1 MVPNMKDMKKLLL
14 FWIFLSVLF
23 VFAACSD
30 SNDDAGS
37 GNVAIGIPEITA
49 TTTGSLTVTSSVSG
63 NTSQIV
69 KKGFCYSVNTQNP
82 TIKDNVVDANENFSA
97 TISGLTPNTSY
108 YIRAYVYG
116 DSRYTYSDALTATTE
131 NQSIDEQLE
140 NYVAPTYV
148 DNYVDIAGWEQRDKW
163 NLANV
168 HDPTVVLAEDG
179 YYYMYQTDASYGN
192 AHTAGGHFHSRRSKD
207 LVNWEYLGGVMQSLP
222 DWVIPKLNEIRKEM
236 GLKEVSPSLADFG
249 YWAPCVRKVR
259 NGLYRMY
266 YSIVCPGTLNGNGTW
281 SERAFIGLL
290 ENSNPANNNGWEDKG
305 YVITNA
311 SDKELNFNVAS
322 NDWANCYYK
331 WNAIDP
337 SYLIDNDGK
346 HYLIYGSW
354 HSGIAALE
362 VDAETGKPNA
372 LPLPF
377 GNNED
382 IAAYGSLIAT
392 RKMGDRWQGSE
403 GPEIVYNAATGYY
416 YLFMAYDALEV
427 PYNTRVCRSKNIY
440 GPYLGIDGTD
450 LTHTGGDMLPVVT
463 HPYKFNGSYGWV
475 GISHCA
481 VFDDGNGNWYY
492 ASQGRYPENVAGNP
506 YSNALMMGHVRSIRW
521 TESGWP
527 VVMPERYG
535 AVPQVAI
542 TEDELVGNWE
552 HIDLSYSYGKQKESS
567 TMTLAADHTITA
579 GSWKGGTWS
588 YNADKQILTANG
600 VELCLQ
606 RDTDWEAN
614 PRTHT
619 IVYAGYTNSKTYWGK
634 KSK

>member
-362 VDAETGKPNA
+362 VDTETGKPNA

-506 YSNALMMGHVRSIRW
+506 YSNSLMMGHVRSIRW

-606 RDTDWEAN
+606 RETDWEAS

>member
-1 MVPNMKDMKKLLL
+1 MKKLTFFLISLL
-14 FWIFLSVLF
+14 TVFA
-23 VFAACSD
+23 FAACSD
-30 SNDDAGS
+30 GLDNIEYNRNSDI
-37 GNVAIGIPEITA
+37 VIVTPEVTTA
-49 TTTGSLTVTSSVSG
+49 TGTSLTVTSSVTG
-63 NTSQIV
+63 NINQVV
-69 KKGFCYSVNTQNP
+69 KKGFCYSVNAQNP
-82 TIKDNVVDANENFSA
+82 TIKDNIVDADDNFSA
-97 TISGLTPNTSY
+97 TISGLTGNTSY

-116 DSRYTYSDALTATTE
+116 NSRYTYSDALTATTE

-606 RDTDWEAN
+606 RETDWEAN

>member
-1 MVPNMKDMKKLLL
+1 MKKLLSYWIYLPL
-14 FWIFLSVLF
+14 FFI
-23 VFAACSD
+23 FAACSD
-30 SNDDAGS
+30 NNDEIERIYV
-37 GNVAIGIPEITA
+37 NVGTPQISA
-49 TTTGSLTVTSSVSG
+49 TTTNSITLTASVTGGG
-63 NTSQIV
+63 NQII
-69 KKGFCYSVNTQNP
+69 KKGFCYSSNSQTPN
-82 TIKDNVVDANENFSA
+82 IKGDATDADDNFSA
-97 TISGLTPNTSY
+97 TISGLRSNGTY
-108 YIRAYVYG
+108 YIRAYVYC
-116 DSRYTYSDALTATTE
+116 DSRYTYSETVTATTE
-131 NQSIDEQLE
+131 SLSIDEQLR
-140 NYVAPTYV
+140 NYVAPAYPDDYATMS
-148 DNYVDIAGWEQRDKW
+148 DWSKRNQW

-192 AHTAGGHFHSRRSKD
+192 AHTAGGHFHGRRSKD
-207 LVNWEYLGGVMQSLP
+207 LVNWEYLGGVMPALP
-222 DWVIPKLNEIRKEM
+222 EWVIPKLNEIRKEM
-236 GLKEVSPSLADFG
+236 GLDEVSPQTTDFG

-266 YSIVCPGTLNGNGTW
+266 YSIVCPGTLDGAGSW

-290 ENSNPANNNGWEDKG
+290 ENSNPSDNNGWKDKG

-311 SDKELNFNVAS
+311 SDKGLNFHIRPD
-322 NDWANCYYK
+322 DWNNCYYK

-362 VDAETGKPNA
+362 VDAETGKPVNTLSA
-372 LPLPF
+372 PW
-377 GNNED
+377 GTNED

-392 RKMGDRWQGSE
+392 RRMGNRWQASE
-403 GPEIVYNAATGYY
+403 GPEIIYNVATGYY
-416 YLFMAYDALEV
+416 YLFVAYDALGV

-440 GPYLGIDGTD
+440 GPYLGMDGVDQTQ
-450 LTHTGGDMLPVVT
+450 TGGEMLPVVT
-463 HPYKFNGSYGWV
+463 HPYKFNNSYGWV

-492 ASQGRYPENVAGNP
+492 ASQGRFPENVGGNA

-521 TESGWP
+521 NSQGWP

-535 AVPQVAI
+535 AVPKVAI
-542 TEDELVGNWE
+542 TEEELIGNWE

-567 TMTLAADHTITA
+567 NMTLAADHTITDGA
-579 GSWKGGTWS
+579 WKGSTWS
-588 YNADKQILTANG
+588 YDADKQILTANG

-606 RDTDWEAN
+606 RETDWEAN

-619 IVYAGYTNSKTYWGK
+619 IVYAGYGNNFKTYWGK

>member
-1 MVPNMKDMKKLLL
+1 MVLNMKDMKKLLL

-23 VFAACSD
+23 AFSACSD
-30 SNDDAGS
+30 SNDDIGS
-37 GNVAIGIPEITA
+37 GEVTIGTPKITA
-49 TTTGSLTVTSSVSG
+49 TTINSVTVTSSVSG
-63 NTSQIV
+63 NGSQVV
-69 KKGFCYSVNTQNP
+69 KKGFCYSANVQNP
-82 TIKDNVVDANENFSA
+82 TIKDNTVDADESFSA
-97 TISGLTPNTSY
+97 TISGLMANTSY
-108 YIRAYVYG
+108 HIRAYVYS

-131 NQSIDEQLE
+131 SQSIDEQLK
-140 NYVAPTYV
+140 NYVAPTYP
-148 DNYVDIAGWEQRDKW
+148 DNYVDIIGWDQHTKW

-179 YYYMYQTDASYGN
+179 YYYMYQTDASYGD
-192 AHTAGGHFHSRRSKD
+192 AHTAGGHFHGRRSKD

-222 DWVIPKLNEIRKEM
+222 EWVIPKLNEIRKEM
-236 GLKEVSPSLADFG
+236 GLEAVSPALAGFG
-249 YWAPCVRKVR
+249 YWAPCVRKVHD
-259 NGLYRMY
+259 GLYRMY
-266 YSIVCPGTLNGNGTW
+266 YSIVCPGTLDGDGTW

-311 SDKELNFNVAS
+311 SDKGLNFHVKS

-354 HSGIAALE
+354 HSGIVALE
-362 VDAETGKPNA
+362 VNAETGKPNA
-372 LPLPF
+372 LPVPW
-377 GNNED
+377 GNDKD

-392 RKMGDRWQGSE
+392 RKMGNRWQGSE

-427 PYNTRVCRSKNIY
+427 PYNTRVCRSQNIY

-450 LTHTGGDMLPVVT
+450 LTNTGGEMLPVVT

-492 ASQGRYPENVAGNP
+492 ASQGRFPESVAGNA
-506 YSNALMMGHVRSIRW
+506 YSNSLMMGHVRSIRW

-579 GSWKGGTWS
+579 GTWKGGTWS
-588 YNADKQILTANG
+588 YDADKQILTANG
-600 VELCLQ
+600 VELYLQ
-606 RDTDWEAN
+606 RETDWEAN

-619 IVYAGYTNSKTYWGK
+619 IVYAGYANNKTYWGK

>member
-362 VDAETGKPNA
+362 VDTETGKPNA

-492 ASQGRYPENVAGNP
+492 ASQRRYPENVAGNP

-606 RDTDWEAN
+606 RETDWEAS

>member
-82 TIKDNVVDANENFSA
+82 TMKDNVVDANENFSA

-362 VDAETGKPNA
+362 VDTETGKPNA

-606 RDTDWEAN
+606 RETDWEAS

>member
-1 MVPNMKDMKKLLL
+1 M
-14 FWIFLSVLF
+14 
-23 VFAACSD
+23 
-30 SNDDAGS
+30 
-37 GNVAIGIPEITA
+37 
-49 TTTGSLTVTSSVSG
+49 
-63 NTSQIV
+63 
-69 KKGFCYSVNTQNP
+69 
-82 TIKDNVVDANENFSA
+82 
-97 TISGLTPNTSY
+97 
-108 YIRAYVYG
+108 
-116 DSRYTYSDALTATTE
+116 
-131 NQSIDEQLE
+131 
-140 NYVAPTYV
+140 
-148 DNYVDIAGWEQRDKW
+148 
-163 NLANV
+163 
-168 HDPTVVLAEDG
+168 
-179 YYYMYQTDASYGN
+179 
-192 AHTAGGHFHSRRSKD
+192 
-207 LVNWEYLGGVMQSLP
+207 
-222 DWVIPKLNEIRKEM
+222 
-236 GLKEVSPSLADFG
+236 
-249 YWAPCVRKVR
+249 
-259 NGLYRMY
+259 
-266 YSIVCPGTLNGNGTW
+266 
-281 SERAFIGLL
+281 
-290 ENSNPANNNGWEDKG
+290 
-305 YVITNA
+305 
-311 SDKELNFNVAS
+311 NFNVAS

-362 VDAETGKPNA
+362 VDTETGKPNA

-606 RDTDWEAN
+606 RETDWEAS

>member
-362 VDAETGKPNA
+362 VDTETGKPNA

-606 RDTDWEAN
+606 RENDWEAS

>member
-1 MVPNMKDMKKLLL
+1 MKDMKKLLL

-362 VDAETGKPNA
+362 VDTETGKPNA

-606 RDTDWEAN
+606 RETDWEAS

>member
-416 YLFMAYDALEV
+416 YLFMAYDALEGS
-427 PYNTRVCRSKNIY
+427 YNTRVCRSKNIY

-606 RDTDWEAN
+606 RETDWEAN

>member
-236 GLKEVSPSLADFG
+236 GLKEGSPSLADFG

-362 VDAETGKPNA
+362 VDTETGKPNA

-606 RDTDWEAN
+606 RETDWEAS

>member
-305 YVITNA
+305 YVITNS

-362 VDAETGKPNA
+362 VDTETGKPNA

-606 RDTDWEAN
+606 RETDWEAS

>member
-1 MVPNMKDMKKLLL
+1 MKKLLL

-290 ENSNPANNNGWEDKG
+290 ENSNPANNNGWK
-305 YVITNA
+305 IRLCHHQR

-362 VDAETGKPNA
+362 VDTETGKPNA

-606 RDTDWEAN
+606 RETDWEAS

>member
-362 VDAETGKPNA
+362 VDTETGKPNA

-492 ASQGRYPENVAGNP
+492 TSQGRYPENVAGNP

-606 RDTDWEAN
+606 RETDWEAS